1 MPTAAATGVRARRR
15 ESMLALSSVALAMA
29 PKCPLCFLALA
40 GTIGAAAAWIAPI
53 TIACLGLTIV
63 TVAKRARLLA
73 IAAAAAILGGRFLL
87 DNKFLVLAGCAA
99 LVAASLWRP
108 RKACEEGDCR

>member
-1 MPTAAATGVRARRR
+1 MKARRR

-40 GTIGAAAAWIAPI
+40 GTLGAAAAWIAPI
-53 TIACLGLTIV
+53 TIACLALTIV

-73 IAAAAAILGGRFLL
+73 LIASSAILGGRFLL
-87 DNKFLVLAGCAA
+87 DNKYLVLAGCAT

-108 RKACEEGDCR
+108 RKSCDAGC